1 VGRALT
7 RPPVLCFLAAL
18 AWHFYWASTVPSP
31 ADWDPAY
38 YLEVARHLAAGDGAV
53 TEAVWNL
60 GWLPPSLRHPAD
72 LHWMPL
78 PSRVLV
84 PFVGAA
90 TDDWPAAQL
99 CSVVLAACW
108 APLAWAWARRL
119 DATEAEGWVAGLLAA
134 TAAGYTRTITTPD
147 SIALYGLLGGALLLA
162 ASRRQAV
169 AVPLAMAVA
178 LTRGDGFL
186 LGLAAALA
194 WPALGG
200 WRVALAGVGATVA
213 WYARGYLVAGQGWID
228 LRARVAESLVLQD
241 VISLPAP
248 SGVTLGARLGVL
260 GEQAGSVLTVGLIAG
275 MVLIPG
281 FAAITLARRSADRGL
296 WPIVAYAVVFPP
308 VVYLLAPAMAR
319 EGTVYRSDAAL
330 FVPACALAA
339 VGASRLTRRY
349 HPAFLPGLLMAGVLA
364 GSVYAGRLYAS
375 ATSWHLDD
383 CGYLEQVPS
392 GLPVM
397 SYDPIGVAARCGR
410 PGIIMARGQGLAEL
424 ADRYGI
430 DWALVAPPAF
440 DNGTVR
446 AEDWNVDGWE
456 RVDERVFRRR

>member
-1 VGRALT
+1 MGRDLI
-7 RPPVLCFLAAL
+7 RPPVVCFLAAL

-53 TEAVWNL
+53 TDAAWNL

-84 PFVGAA
+84 PFVAA
-90 TDDWPAAQL
+90 AANDWPAAQL
-99 CSVVLAACW
+99 CSVLLAACW
-108 APLAWAWARRL
+108 APLACAWARRL
-119 DATEAEGWVAGLLAA
+119 EATEAESMVAGLLAA

-186 LGLAAALA
+186 LGVAAALA
-194 WPALGG
+194 WPGLGG
-200 WRVALAGVGATVA
+200 WRVAVAGVGATLA

-228 LRARVAESLVLQD
+228 LRSRVADSLVLQD
-241 VISLPAP
+241 VMSPVAPVSASLA
-248 SGVTLGARLGVL
+248 ARLEVL
-260 GEQAGSVLTVGLIAG
+260 VGAIPSVLTVGLIAG
-275 MVLIPG
+275 MVLIPA
-281 FAAITLARRSADRGL
+281 FAAIKLLRRSADRGL
-296 WPIVAYAVVFPP
+296 WPILAYAVLFPP

-349 HPAFLPGLLMAGVLA
+349 HPAFLPGLLLAGVLA

-383 CGYLEQVPS
+383 CRYLEQVPP

-410 PGIIMARGQGLAEL
+410 PGVIMARGHRLAEL

-430 DWALVAPPAF
+430 DWALVAPPGF

-446 AEDWNVDGWE
+446 AEDWSLDGWE